1 MLPWKLDN
9 NIIYCPNRGLLE
21 SERHAIYNYSGT
33 TGILEQTGTVWG
45 HPAQERVPPSA
56 HQRLEESLQ
65 VLSANDT
72 CTVVGP

>member
-1 MLPWKLDN
+1 M
-9 NIIYCPNRGLLE
+9 
-21 SERHAIYNYSGT
+21 
-33 TGILEQTGTVWG
+33 GILEQTGTVWG

-72 CTVVGP
+72 CTVFGP